1 MKLNPVHYKQLASV
15 FEQAGWVYCGTKGDH
30 MIYKKPGALRAVV
43 IPKYKTIPVFIIK
56 NNLRTAGIS
65 REEYFRRLK
74 S

>member
-1 MKLNPVHYKQLASV
+1 MKLTPIHYQRLAKV
-15 FEQAGWVYCGTKGDH
+15 FESAGWHHAGTSGDH
-30 MIYKKPGALRAVV
+30 MIYKKPGAPRAIV

-65 REEYFRRLK
+65 REEYFRLLN